1 MSDLYHQY
9 NLRADASREK
19 EVFYNRRLR
28 LVSLLRLLFFVAMLV
43 LPFYL
48 LPVMFLAGIILPLVF
63 LILFLFSI
71 KYYQRL
77 LAKRQLER
85 FRILINEQEM
95 NALEHR
101 FDVFDDGAEMIDP
114 HHFNT
119 YDLDVFGKGSL
130 FQYINRT
137 VTRAGKKCLG
147 DMLQEPMLNA
157 DDIVARQ
164 QLIGEMARSLDWRQH
179 FLARGMMYD
188 EEAHETSL
196 LQGFQNEQFHLRTLP
211 FVSILLLVLPLFSLA
226 GLLFWIFKGSS
237 ALLVLAGLVQ
247 FVLCL
252 LERKNIQNIYS
263 RFGKR
268 VKLLQKYSELLSL
281 VESFDWQS
289 GEGRRMYESLK
300 ESGLPSNEFRQLV
313 KIVSAYDNRNN
324 LLIGIFLN
332 LFLMWDIR
340 YSYLLIQWHERN
352 KENYGKWSATLALI
366 DALVSLANFACN
378 HPDFAWP
385 EPVADS
391 FEIVSAQM
399 GHPLIHPQKRIN
411 NDFHFL
417 QQNKVMIITGANMA
431 GKSTFLRTVGVNM
444 LLAMAGAPVCAA
456 SMRFKPLVVFSNMRT
471 TDSLF
476 DDESYFFAELKRI
489 KTFLD
494 ELEQGRELLII
505 LDEILKGTNSA
516 DKLSGSQQLV
526 RRLVQYDAHVIIAT
540 HDLKLTEIEKEFPEK
555 VLNRCFEIEIRDD
568 EMHFDY
574 QLRNGITTVMNATF
588 LMKKM
593 GIIA

>member
-1 MSDLYHQY
+1 MSDLHSQY
-9 NLRADASREK
+9 TSRADESREK
-19 EVFYNRRLR
+19 EAFYSRRLR
-28 LVSLLRLLFFVAMLV
+28 LVSLLRLLFFVAMV
-43 LPFYL
+43 ALPFYL
-48 LPVMFLAGIILPLVF
+48 IPLMFWAGIFLPLVF
-63 LILFLFSI
+63 LVLFLFSI
-71 KYYQRL
+71 KNYQRL

-85 FRILINEQEM
+85 FRIQINEQEL
-95 NALEHR
+95 NVLEHR
-101 FDVFDDGAEMIDP
+101 FDAFDDGAEMIDP

-147 DMLQEPMLNA
+147 GMLQKPMLKA

-164 QLIGEMARSLDWRQH
+164 QLIGEMARSLDWRQL

-188 EEAHETSL
+188 EEEHEASL
-196 LQGFQNEQFHLRTLP
+196 LQRFQNEQFQLKTLA
-211 FVSILLLVLPLFSLA
+211 FVSVLLLVLPLFSLA
-226 GLLFWIFKGSS
+226 GLLFWIFKGNS

-247 FVLCL
+247 MVLWL
-252 LERKNIQNIYS
+252 VERKNIQSIYS

-281 VESFDWQS
+281 VESFEWQS
-289 GEGRRMYESLK
+289 DEGKKMYASLK
-300 ESGLPSNEFRQLV
+300 ENGLPSDEFKRLV

-324 LLIGIFLN
+324 FLIGIFLN

-340 YSYLLIQWHERN
+340 YSYQLIQWHEN
-352 KENYGKWSATLALI
+352 NQANYEKWSNTLALI
-366 DALVSLANFACN
+366 DALLSLANFAYN

-385 EPVADS
+385 EPAAAT
-391 FEIVSAQM
+391 FEMVSTQM

-516 DKLSGSQQLV
+516 DKLSGSQQLL
-526 RRLVQYDAHVIIAT
+526 RRLVQYDAHAIIAT
-540 HDLKLTEIEKEFPEK
+540 HDLKLTESEKEFPEK
-555 VLNRCFEIEIRDD
+555 VLNRCFEIEIRED

-574 QLRNGITTVMNATF
+574 QLRNGVTTVMNATF

-593 GIIA
+593 GII